1 MKEKIY
7 KNRRIILYI
16 GIILTVLGIFL
27 AYYRYGKEPWET
39 VGGFFTGFGIGVGLL
54 SLGLKDPAANQ

>member
-16 GIILTVLGIFL
+16 GIILTILGIFL
-27 AYYRYGKEPWET
+27 AYYMYGKEPWET
-39 VGGFFTGFGIGVGLL
+39 VGGFFTGFGFGVILL
-54 SLGLKDPAANQ
+54 TLGLKDPANQ